1 MMTKFHIGYWRHKI
15 GKALIIFSLTA
26 ILLPYGVVAEAFQS
40 ELVIKA
46 DQLEMDENSE
56 IATFRGDVTASEGEM
71 ALFADRM
78 VVYYFKKKSGQ
89 QISRGGVHKVLA
101 SGHVI
106 IEQAD
111 NKGHADRAEYVVGER
126 KLILIGKKKSASIIH
141 GGDRL
146 SGKRILLTLGE
157 NRQIDKVFVL
167 GTGKQRVSAS
177 IMPPNLKE
185 KTKKSTKRARTTIR
199 VKPKNLEKVEGLDL
213 KPITKKL
220 QQNKKNPM
228 QLQIDS
234 KRLSNTVK
242 QQARTFA
249 RPKLRQMGR
258 SSRSRPPLISP
269 MRREE

>member
-1 MMTKFHIGYWRHKI
+1 MAKLYKVCWWHKI
-15 GKALIIFSLTA
+15 RKSLTILSIMA
-26 ILLPYGVVAEAFQS
+26 ILLPYSFAAEAFKT

-101 SGHVI
+101 SGHVV
-106 IEQAD
+106 IEQAE
-111 NKGHADRAEYVVGER
+111 NRGNADRAEYIVSER
-126 KLILIGKKKSASIIH
+126 KLILIGKKSSASIIH

-146 SGKRILLTLGE
+146 AGKRILLTLGE

-177 IMPPNLKE
+177 IMPPNIRE
-185 KTKKSTKRARTTIR
+185 KAKKSTERARTTIKLNPENR
-199 VKPKNLEKVEGLDL
+199 KKVENIDL
-213 KPITKKL
+213 EPISKKL
-220 QQNKKNPM
+220 QQNMKNPM

-234 KRLSNTVK
+234 KPLLNAVK
-242 QQARTFA
+242 QSTLTYSK
-249 RPKLRQMGR
+249 PKLRPHK
-258 SSRSRPPLISP
+258 SSTRSRPPLISP
-269 MRREE
+269 LRRE